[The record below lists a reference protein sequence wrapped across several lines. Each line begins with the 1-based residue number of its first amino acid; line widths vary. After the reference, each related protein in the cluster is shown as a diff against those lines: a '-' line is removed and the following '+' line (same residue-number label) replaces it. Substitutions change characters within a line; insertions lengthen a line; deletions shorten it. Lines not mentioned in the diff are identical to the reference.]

1 MSILYD
7 FAGGFAMYVK
17 YIRINYRAM
26 LEYKGWPVMLL
37 TVLFTTVTDP
47 IATIFLF
54 MRFGNIGDWSLER
67 IMLVYALAVASF
79 GLAELFFRGFDS
91 FPWRLLRTGDFDR
104 LLLRPRS
111 LFVQVAAA
119 FFHVHRLARV
129 GGALFAVCWAL
140 SRMGVNLGAADY
152 FLLLLALVGGTLTYG
167 GVFVITS
174 GVAFFT
180 IQGLEWIYIFS
191 NGSYQ
196 VTRCPFDYLPKA
208 LKGFF
213 TFVMPMFIISYYPAA
228 AVCGWGDYWKGFM
241 ALPAGL
247 AFLTVSL
254 GVWRFGVRYY
264 KSTGS

>member
-1 MSILYD
+1 
-7 FAGGFAMYVK
+7 MYAK
-17 YIRINYRAM
+17 YVGINFRAM
-26 LEYKGWPVMLL
+26 LAYKGWPVMVL

-54 MRFGNIGDWSLER
+54 MRFGNIGEWTLER
-67 IMLVYALAVASF
+67 ILLVYALAVASF

-104 LLLRPRS
+104 MLLRPRS

-129 GGALFAVCWAL
+129 GGALVAVFWAL
-140 SRMGVNLGAADY
+140 GRMGVTLNPMDY
-152 FLLLLALVGGTLTYG
+152 VILLLALTGGTLIYG
-167 GVFVITS
+167 GIFVITS
-174 GVAFFT
+174 GVEFFT
-180 IQGLEWIYIFS
+180 IQGLDWIYIFS

-208 LKGFF
+208 LKAFF
-213 TFVMPMFIISYYPAA
+213 TFAMPMFVISYYPAA
-228 AVCGWGDYWKGFM
+228 AICGWGAYWQGFL
-241 ALPAGL
+241 ALPAGML
-247 AFLTVSL
+247 FLLVSL
-254 GVWRFGVRYY
+254 GVWRFGVRHY